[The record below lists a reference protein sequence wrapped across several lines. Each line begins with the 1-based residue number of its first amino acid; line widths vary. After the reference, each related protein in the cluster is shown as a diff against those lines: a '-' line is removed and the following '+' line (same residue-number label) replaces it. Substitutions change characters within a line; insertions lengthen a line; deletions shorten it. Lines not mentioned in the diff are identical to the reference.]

1 MCAAFDEKTDI
12 VEYGRTKMIGNE
24 NGKRNGKK
32 RKGKEKG
39 TGKGQRKGNGNGK
52 EKVN

>member
-32 RKGKEKG
+32 MRKGKKKKKKKRN
-39 TGKGQRKGNGNGK
+39 GKGMEKRK
-52 EKVN
+52 